1 VESRVDSNQRF
12 EERRPYLRSVA
23 FRILGSVAEAEDA
36 VQETWLR
43 LNRSSG
49 EQIDNFEGWT
59 TTVVTR
65 ICLDILRRRKTQ
77 AEERL
82 DAENTLESI
91 RSGRFDPEQEAEMA
105 EAVGIALLVVLNTLA
120 PPERIAFVLH
130 DMFAFAFE
138 EIAIVLE
145 RTPASVRQLAS
156 RARRR
161 VQGAPH
167 QSPRNLKD
175 QKVISSFLTYLR
187 AGDING
193 VMSVL
198 HPDVIRSADAAAV
211 PPPGE
216 QLIIGKSKV
225 AQEAATRAS
234 RAKFCQMALINGDV
248 GIVVAPQGRLVM
260 ALLFIVANGQIV
272 EFNVIAEPK
281 QLAAFEIRVLPRS
294 ITQSSLRWRSLTC
307 RIFPTC

>member
-1 VESRVDSNQRF
+1 VDLIERF
-12 EERRPYLRSVA
+12 EERRPYLRSIA
-23 FRILGSVAEAEDA
+23 FRMLGSVAEAEDA

-43 LNRSSG
+43 LNRNAG
-49 EQIDNFEGWT
+49 EQIDNWEGWT
-59 TTVVTR
+59 VTVLTR
-65 ICLDILRRRKTQ
+65 ICLDILRRRKTR
-77 AEERL
+77 AEESL
-82 DAENTLESI
+82 DLEDTLGSI
-91 RSGRFDPEQEAEMA
+91 RSGGLDPEQEVEMA
-105 EAVGIALLVVLNTLA
+105 EAVGVALLVVLNTLA
-120 PPERIAFVLH
+120 PPERLAFVMH

-145 RTPASVRQLAS
+145 RSPASVRQLAS
-156 RARRR
+156 RARRKI
-161 VQGAPH
+161 QGARH
-167 QSPRNLKD
+167 QSPQNLKD

-216 QLIIGKSKV
+216 QLIVGKSKV
-225 AQEAATRAS
+225 AQEAAARAS

-248 GIVVAPQGRLVM
+248 GVVVAPQGRLVM
-260 ALLFIVANGQIV
+260 ALLFSVANGLIV

-281 QLAAFEIRVLPRS
+281 KVAELDIRVLPD
-294 ITQSSLRWRSLTC
+294 Q
-307 RIFPTC
+307 